1 MARFKPNVPV
11 TTDKPAID
19 VDTRGMAA
27 GKYRFQ
33 LVVVDEKGQ
42 ESAPATVTVTI
53 GTDRLRPSDV
63 IVSRPTDEAVDTKPN
78 QPDKPGKPDKPKV
91 PKTTKSARKPKGKI
105 E

>member
-1 MARFKPNVPV
+1 
-11 TTDKPAID
+11 
-19 VDTRGMAA
+19 MAA

-42 ESAPATVTVTI
+42 ESAPAIVTVAI

-63 IVSRPTDEAVDTKPN
+63 IVSRPSDEAVDTSQPN
-78 QPDKPGKPDKPKV
+78 KPDKPTKPEK